1 MSTQSPRFA
10 PSTTNSRLKRS
21 PKIRP
26 RRHANV
32 RLSIQASPVLVKS
45 KAVGGVNRELGNDVA
60 ALHYTSGNNIDSQG
74 NFAPASAG
82 FNLADVSSVDELNAL
97 PDGVMGLIWL
107 DQHSGVTD
115 SFVEAVTPFI
125 GNPRVFGFF
134 LTDEPDPTG
143 QWNTLVH
150 AEDLMAESDWI
161 HENLPGAQT
170 FITMMNMGSTED
182 PSFADTYNWDNTHI
196 DLFGLDPYPVR
207 TNGTL
212 DFEVIDRHVDA
223 ALDAGIS
230 LDQIVPVYQTFGGG
244 NWATDTGGRYEMP
257 DASQLEEMFARWDAL
272 VPNAAFDYAYS
283 WGEQNGDVSLESSQ
297 ALQEAFLQHNGS
309 EPARPVPEAP
319 APEAPPVQ
327 EPDVV
332 PPDSNAGG
340 EDSGNSP
347 PTQGPSAENPNPN
360 PWDHHGNGA
369 WHDHGRGSFDFSQFF
384 DRGRFDWAEVSSRFQ
399 ESKFAANS
407 HYVSQETAGGEVD
420 PSLADVNSADG
431 QQFEWAGYGG
441 WKMGDHQDHGHSWH
455 W

>member
-1 MSTQSPRFA
+1 M
-10 PSTTNSRLKRS
+10 
-21 PKIRP
+21 
-26 RRHANV
+26 
-32 RLSIQASPVLVKS
+32 LVQS
-45 KAVGGVNRELGNDVA
+45 KAVGGVNRELGIDV

-82 FNLADVSSVDELNAL
+82 FNLADVSSVEELNSL
-97 PDGVMGLIWL
+97 PDGVMGLVWL

-115 SFVEAVTPFI
+115 SFVDAVTPFI
-125 GNPRVFGFF
+125 GNSRVFGFF

-223 ALDAGIS
+223 ALEAGIS

-257 DASQLEEMFARWDAL
+257 DAAQLEEMFARWDAL
-272 VPNAAFDYAYS
+272 VPNAAFDYAYA
-283 WGEQNGDVSLESSQ
+283 WGEQNGDVSLEGSQ
-297 ALQEAFLQHNGS
+297 ELQEAFLQHNGT
-309 EPARPVPEAP
+309 EPARPTPEIP
-319 APEAPPVQ
+319 QLE
-327 EPDVV
+327 EDWVV
-332 PPDSNAGG
+332 MPTPTDNVGG
-340 EDSGNSP
+340 EDPGSTPPSG
-347 PTQGPSAENPNPN
+347 GPSAEAPDPNPS
-360 PWDHHGNGA
+360 DHQGHGS
-369 WHDHGRGSFDFSQFF
+369 WHGHDGGLDFSQFF
-384 DRGRFDWAEVSSRFQ
+384 NRGRFDWAEVSDRFQ
-399 ESKFAANS
+399 DGKLAAAS
-407 HYVSQETAGGEVD
+407 DYASQDAAGGEADPASADVD
-420 PSLADVNSADG
+420 PAEV
-431 QQFEWAGYGG
+431 QQSDWAGHGG
-441 WKMGDHQDHGHSWH
+441 WKMADHQDHGHAWH